1 MPMLK
6 NHSLKL
12 LAAVCLPLV
21 LLLAPAANIHAK
33 PQPGAPTAARPAD
46 APAQPAVVSMVRP
59 RVEVRAE
66 HLEAQGY
73 LMPWQENHI
82 GAEVGGLRLVSVL
95 ANVGDVVKKGQ
106 VLARLNASTVEAEL
120 DAAKAQLVEAEAAL
134 AQATATLLRANRLAP
149 TGGISQQD
157 LTLYETQKQTAGAR
171 VDAARAQVKKQQ
183 LRLGFATLVA
193 PDDGVISSRSAVEGA
208 IVPAGGEL
216 FRLIRQGRIE
226 WRAELKGEMLLRVRA
241 GQPAIVHSPLGG
253 GVKGKVRQVSPTV
266 DMVSGKGMAYVDL
279 AAESNLKAGLMA
291 AGTIEVG
298 KRKVLLLPV
307 RAILQEAGGTRV
319 FTIGEDNRL
328 RLLEISTER
337 EIDGWVEIASGLE
350 QDARVVEA
358 PHAGLKAG
366 DLVQVGEASSA
377 RSDESAK
384 RTARES
390 PRLVSVAGVP
400 AVPPSVS
407 AK

>member
-1 MPMLK
+1 M
-6 NHSLKL
+6 NIVRF
-12 LAAVCLPLV
+12 LAAACLPLV
-21 LLLAPAANIHAK
+21 VPVVTTAQVRGDAQAPATI
-33 PQPGAPTAARPAD
+33 
-46 APAQPAVVSMVRP
+46 PAVRAAEVPVQVSVVKP

-73 LMPWQENHI
+73 LMPWQESHI

-95 ANVGDVVKKGQ
+95 VNVGDSVKKGQ
-106 VLARLNASTVEAEL
+106 VLARLNSSTVEAEL

-171 VDAARAQVKKQQ
+171 LDAARAQVKKQQ
-183 LRLGFATLVA
+183 LRLGFATLLA

-241 GQPAIVHSPLGG
+241 GQQAIVQSPLGG
-253 GVKGKVRQVSPTV
+253 GVKGRVRQVSPTV
-266 DMVSGKGMAYVDL
+266 DLASGKGIAYVDL
-279 AAESNLKAGLMA
+279 AGDSNLKAGLMA
-291 AGTIEVG
+291 SGTLEVG

-307 RAILQEAGGTRV
+307 RAVLQDAGGARV
-319 FTIGEDNRL
+319 FAVGDDSRL
-328 RLLEISTER
+328 RAVEVSVER
-337 EIDGWVEIASGLE
+337 EVDGWVEITAGLE
-350 QDARVVEA
+350 ADARVVESISS
-358 PHAGLKAG
+358 GLKAG
-366 DLVQVGEASSA
+366 DQVQVVNAPALRIEGPARRASGEGPGAPSPSSA
-377 RSDESAK
+377 K
-384 RTARES
+384 
-390 PRLVSVAGVP
+390 
-400 AVPPSVS
+400 
-407 AK
+407 

>member
-6 NHSLKL
+6 NPSLKL
-12 LAAVCLPLV
+12 LAAVCMPLV
-21 LLLAPAANIHAK
+21 LSIAPAAGVHAQ
-33 PQPGAPTAARPAD
+33 PQAGTPAAARPAE
-46 APAQPAVVSMVRP
+46 APAQPAVVSVLRP

-73 LMPWQENHI
+73 LMPWQESHI

-95 ANVGDVVKKGQ
+95 ANVGDVVRKGQ

-134 AQATATLLRANRLAP
+134 AQATATLVRANRLAP

-208 IVPAGGEL
+208 IVSAGGEL

-266 DMVSGKGMAYVDL
+266 DMVSGKGLAYVDL

-291 AGTIEVG
+291 TGTIEVG

-307 RAILQEAGGTRV
+307 RAILQEAGGARV
-319 FTIGEDNRL
+319 FTVGDDNRL
-328 RLLEISTER
+328 RPVEVSTER

-358 PHAGLKAG
+358 PHSGLKAG
-366 DLVQVGEASSA
+366 DLVQVGEAPSG
-377 RSDESAK
+377 RSDEPAK
-384 RTARES
+384 RGARDS
-390 PRLVSVAGVP
+390 ARLVSAASV
-400 AVPPSVS
+400 PSVS
-407 AK
+407 PPTSGK